1 MKILFLTLLISLS
14 AHAEMQDACLNTEHW
29 VIKEQKSP
37 NWLKEFHEFTAHR
50 AQITSSF
57 AQAIQLKRISQ
68 VMGNSDFESD
78 FSEYWL
84 ARVLY
89 ESNLAPLAH
98 RVFLSVFENSGNPDL
113 KKAAFSCLARIQ
125 MSNPDWSAPD
135 VRLAKEL
142 PWTEADSD
150 ALSIT
155 LIGKEDTLI
164 HKLASSHRN
173 LIDGINFVKNKKYTD
188 AIVSLENFLKYLE
201 THPTHF
207 LSRYQ
212 DQAHLFL
219 GRAYF
224 SVARFKEAQDQL
236 QKVKKTSNEQIEALS
251 NLAWAYLLDEK
262 YDDAIGVALQLRTG
276 NLRNTFVPEPMM
288 VAAMALN
295 EICIYPESIRMVQT
309 LVKDYAPIHDWL
321 EKNKDRED
329 GYSLAT
335 QTLKNQSTAP
345 TKLATE
351 WLRAP
356 EFLTRQKEINT
367 LIGQAKLMESIESQ
381 ATQEQKRIT
390 KNYLE
395 HAGAFIQEFRITKLN
410 LRPGQELPA
419 QWSDRYITL
428 KKEHRKLSQ
437 FYRASKTWKTL
448 ARNYNKMIPQFRAQL
463 VKKVGTDIRK
473 KNQKMLSLLKSVR
486 NNSDLIEVEI
496 YNGAS
501 QDLIWKNAHPGYE
514 PISENLEE
522 NKPGADH
529 GKTWSWGHFKTSDLD
544 DSEVWEDELGALK
557 ADVQD
562 HCGMKERFLKLNL
575 SKQEG

>member
-1 MKILFLTLLISLS
+1 
-14 AHAEMQDACLNTEHW
+14 MQDACLTTEHW
-29 VIKEQKSP
+29 VIKDQKNP

-50 AQITSSF
+50 SQISSSF

-68 VMGNSDFESD
+68 VMGNSEFESD

-89 ESNLAPLAH
+89 DANLAPLAH
-98 RVFLSVFENSGNPDL
+98 RVFQSVFENSGNLEL
-113 KKAAFSCLARIQ
+113 KKAAFTCLARIQ
-125 MSNPDWSAPD
+125 MNHPDWSAPD
-135 VRLAKEL
+135 LKQAKDL
-142 PWTEADSD
+142 LWNEADSD
-150 ALSIT
+150 ILALT
-155 LIGKEDTLI
+155 LIGKEDHLSQ
-164 HKLASSHRN
+164 KLAISHRN
-173 LIDGINFVKNKKYTD
+173 LVDGINFVKNKKYTD

-201 THPTHF
+201 THPSHF

-219 GRAYF
+219 GRAYY
-224 SVARFKEAQDQL
+224 SVARFKEAENQFQR
-236 QKVKKTSNEQIEALS
+236 VKKTSNEQIEALS

-309 LVKDYAPIHDWL
+309 LVRDYAAIHDWL
-321 EKNKDRED
+321 EKNQNRDD
-329 GYSLAT
+329 GYNLAT
-335 QTLKNQSTAP
+335 QTLKNQSPAP

-367 LIGQAKLMESIESQ
+367 LIGQAKLMEMIESQ
-381 ATQEQKRIT
+381 ALQEQKRLT
-390 KNYLE
+390 KNYLD
-395 HAGAFIQEFRITKLN
+395 HTSAFIQEFRIAKLN
-410 LRPGQELPA
+410 LKAGQDLPP
-419 QWSDRYITL
+419 QWSDRYSTL

-448 ARNYNKMIPQFRAQL
+448 ARNYNKMIPQFRSQL

-473 KNQKMLSLLKSVR
+473 KNQKMLALLKSIR
-486 NNSDLIEVEI
+486 SNSDLIEVEI

-522 NKPGADH
+522 SKPGADQS
-529 GKTWSWGHFKTSDLD
+529 KTWSWGHFKTSDLD

-557 ADVQD
+557 ADVQN